1 MKHSDPLVQKIKHTL
16 DQQTL
21 DADTS
26 RQLAQAREKA
36 LQQPQPFW
44 RMSYVV
50 PAMVMASVVAIA
62 ILLTQQLPGQST
74 QFSPDSIE
82 AIEILSSSDE
92 LEMFENLEF
101 YAWLEEQPIDQ
112 G

>member
-1 MKHSDPLVQKIKHTL
+1 MKHSDPLVQKIKQTL

>member
-26 RQLAQAREKA
+26 RHLAQAREKA

-44 RMSYVV
+44 RLSYVV
-50 PAMVMASVVAIA
+50 PAMAMASVVAIA
-62 ILLTQQLPGQST
+62 ILLTQQLPRQPGE
-74 QFSPDSIE
+74 FSPDSIE

-92 LEMFENLEF
+92 LEMLENLEF

>member
-1 MKHSDPLVQKIKHTL
+1 MKHSDPLVQKIKQTL
-16 DQQTL
+16 DQQPL

-74 QFSPDSIE
+74 EFSPDSIE